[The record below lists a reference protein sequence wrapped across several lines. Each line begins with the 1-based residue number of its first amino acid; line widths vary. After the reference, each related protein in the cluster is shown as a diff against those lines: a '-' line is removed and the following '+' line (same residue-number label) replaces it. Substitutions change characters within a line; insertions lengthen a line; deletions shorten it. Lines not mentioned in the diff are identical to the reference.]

1 MILSSVCVRAR
12 GVTYSPLAFVCVCQ
26 EAKAAGDALRAQV
39 AALQE
44 EVMVAKDD
52 VDAGRRQLE
61 DVTLAAQADGRA
73 TSAAVAEAEAANAEA
88 AAAVEEASAL
98 RARVQDLS
106 KEVARVTGA
115 LNSEVARLQAA
126 LDAALEERNRAAE
139 YQTSYQKDLLS
150 AADMAE
156 NWHRQVRSQNLNFR
170 KRIALIE
177 RCAVCVW
184 VRTGGCA
191 AGGAGGGRGAAPRS
205 RPRRRHRAAGPRG
218 RDRGARGVGD
228 AAHGG
233 SQGAP
238 SLCTFPWRHVS
249 CTYLVFTPTRRVV
262 LCCVVLCCA
271 GRGGGA

>member
-1 MILSSVCVRAR
+1 VR
-12 GVTYSPLAFVCVCQ
+12 CQ

-44 EVMVAKDD
+44 EVTVAKDD

-61 DVTLAAQADGRA
+61 DVTLAAQADARA

-98 RARVQDLS
+98 RARVQELS

-156 NWHRQVRSQNLNFR
+156 NWHRQVRSALPNLNFR
-170 KRIALIE
+170 KRRALFE

-205 RPRRRHRAAGPRG
+205 RPRRRRRAAGPRG

-228 AAHGG
+228 ATHGG

-238 SLCTFPWRHVS
+238 SL
-249 CTYLVFTPTRRVV
+249 
-262 LCCVVLCCA
+262 
-271 GRGGGA
+271 